1 MANVIEL
8 KNKELKKRLER
19 IESDVSVVMEL
30 LQATTGVDLNDDSYQ
45 KIGDIEESMQDAC
58 KYALNIK
65 IEINVLDQFFGNVSE
80 ELSNLTIKK

>member
-30 LQATTGVDLNDDSYQ
+30 LQATKGVDLNDDSYQ
-45 KIGDIEESMQDAC
+45 KIGDIEESMQDVC
-58 KYALNIK
+58 KYALNDEIK
-65 IEINVLDQFFGNVSE
+65 DNVLNQIFGNVSE

>member
-1 MANVIEL
+1 MKNCTRLI
-8 KNKELKKRLER
+8 NKELMKRLER
-19 IESDVSVVMEL
+19 IEGDVSVVMEL
-30 LQATTGVDLNDDSYQ
+30 LQAMKGADLNDDSYQ
-45 KIGDIEESMQDAC
+45 KIYNIEESMQDAC